1 MGIKITF
8 WGCSGS
14 FPAPISPSGLKEKIA
29 AALWLARNETFKS
42 EVSVESYLEKLPFSM
57 WGTYKGNTTCV
68 QIHNNAGLN
77 ILCDAGSGI
86 GNFAQSLQPKTTPQ
100 TYHLFISHLHW
111 DHIQGFPFFT
121 PIYQAGNKIYIHGS
135 HSETENSFRSLM
147 QAPNFPAD
155 YDSLKAEIIYDIQP
169 NGATFDLG
177 SLKVKSFKQVHP
189 NDSYGYRFEEDQQSV
204 VFSTDSEHSTSDLK
218 DPQYPFLK
226 FIDQADLLIF
236 DGQCSAQDSNSEKPN
251 WGHSDALSAVELA
264 AQAGVKKVI
273 LMHHECNQR
282 DSEIEA
288 FIDLAKQHVCTI
300 NQNLKNKSF
309 YPQEIILAHDEMVLE
324 L

>member
-14 FPAPISPSGLKEKIA
+14 FPAPISPGDLKEKVA
-29 AALWLARNETFKS
+29 AALWLARDETFQS
-42 EVSVESYLEKLPFSM
+42 EVSIENYLEKLPFSM
-57 WGTYKGNTTCV
+57 SGTYKGNTTCV

-77 ILCDAGSGI
+77 VLCDAGSGI
-86 GNFAQSLQPKTTPQ
+86 GNFAQSLRSKTTPQ

-135 HSETENSFRSLM
+135 HLETENSFRSLM
-147 QAPNFPAD
+147 QKPNFPAD

-169 NGATFDLG
+169 SGACFDLG
-177 SLKVKSFKQVHP
+177 PLKVKSFKQVHP
-189 NDSYGYRFEEDQQSV
+189 DDSYGYRFEENQQSV
-204 VFSTDSEHSTSDLK
+204 VFSTDSEHSRSALK

-226 FIDQADLLIF
+226 FIDKTDLLIF
-236 DGQCSAQDSNSEKPN
+236 DGQYSAQDFNNKKLN

-264 AQAGVKKVI
+264 AQAAVKKVI
-273 LMHHECNQR
+273 LIHHESSHR
-282 DSEIEA
+282 DAEIEA
-288 FIDLAKQHVCTI
+288 YLDSANQHVCTF
-300 NQNLKNKSF
+300 NQNLKNKNF
-309 YPQEIILAHDEMVLE
+309 YPQEIILAHDGMVIE